1 MPDKTFELEI
11 LTPNRKVYAG
21 KVTSLIAPGAYGYL
35 GVWSS
40 HAPMVA
46 ALKPGR
52 VTYRDTSGNTTILE
66 SKGSGLL
73 EVSQTLATLLA
84 DEVV

>member
-21 KVTSLIAPGAYGYL
+21 TVSSLIVPAAYGYL
-35 GVWSS
+35 GVWSN

-52 VTYRDTSGNTTILE
+52 VTYRDMSGNTTILE

-73 EVSQTLATLLA
+73 EVYENRSVLLA
-84 DEVV
+84 DEII

>member
-21 KVTSLIAPGAYGYL
+21 TVSSLIAPAAYGYL
-35 GVWSS
+35 GVWSN

-52 VTYRDTSGNTTILE
+52 VTYRDTSGNTTVLE

-73 EVSQTLATLLA
+73 EINRNRATLLA
-84 DEVV
+84 DEIM